1 MLSVIM
7 LNVVA
12 PFKGSIRCFN
22 RKKKTGFIVQ
32 ASNPDTALGT
42 ILFEMSQISFKANL
56 NEKTEHI

>member
-22 RKKKTGFIVQ
+22 RKKTGQ
-32 ASNPDTALGT
+32 ASNPDAALGT

-56 NEKTEHI
+56 NEKTEQI